1 MYSENL
7 LSNARRSLLVTIFA
21 VALSSLSLS
30 LIPFTSGIKEGES
43 NIFAYSIAA
52 VFWIGLLTTFVAV
65 HSTKRTLCRHR
76 ERLIAKGYISEH
88 QPIGLIS
95 FSRDWKM
102 WILYGVVILGVGLM
116 VTDIMFSYVP
126 EMAMFPIISITI
138 LSFAVHCVVDGK
150 YYKVYKLMK
159 ENVNN
164 ETNR

>member
-1 MYSENL
+1 
-7 LSNARRSLLVTIFA
+7 
-21 VALSSLSLS
+21 
-30 LIPFTSGIKEGES
+30 
-43 NIFAYSIAA
+43 
-52 VFWIGLLTTFVAV
+52 
-65 HSTKRTLCRHR
+65 
-76 ERLIAKGYISEH
+76 
-88 QPIGLIS
+88 
-95 FSRDWKM
+95 M